1 MTDSAPDLL
10 DAEGFRRLT
19 DVSRETLERL
29 EIYASLLRKWQPKI
43 NLVGPSTV
51 ADLWRR
57 HMLDSA
63 QLLPLIPDNAKRLA
77 DMGSGAGF
85 PGLVLA
91 IMGFP
96 EVHLIE
102 SDGRKGAFLREVSR
116 ETDAPV
122 TLHSMRIEAAPPLQ
136 ADVVTARALAP
147 LNKLLVMA
155 HRLLAPNGIC
165 LFPKGQD
172 VAKELTLATK
182 DTMMDIESV
191 PSATDASA
199 TILRIKGLCRA

>member
-1 MTDSAPDLL
+1 MTDSAPDHL
-10 DAEGFRRLT
+10 DAEGFRGLT
-19 DVSRETLERL
+19 GVSRETLERL
-29 EIYASLLRKWQPKI
+29 EIYADLLRKWQPRI

-51 ADLWRR
+51 PDLWRR

-63 QLLPLIPDNAKRLA
+63 QLRPLIPKSAERLV

-91 IMGFP
+91 IMGVP

-102 SDGRKGAFLREVSR
+102 SDARKGAFLREVSR
-116 ETDAPV
+116 ETETPV
-122 TLHSMRIEAAPPLQ
+122 TLHSMRIESVPPLD

-147 LNKLLVMA
+147 LVKLLTMA
-155 HRLLAPNGIC
+155 RSLLAPEGVC